1 MAEKGSKSG
10 TLVGAI
16 LLSQFSNYFIKQKS
30 MNQIENQA
38 LDFYEEPEQVFA
50 MNPKKFMMWLF
61 IVSITMIF
69 ASMTSAY
76 IFKQADIRW
85 LTFDLP
91 EVLGYSSLVI
101 ALSSVSMQ
109 AAYFFSK
116 RSSIVKIKIS
126 LFFTLTLGIVFL
138 AMQWEGWAK
147 LVEMGIYVGGVDKTG
162 QPVNVAGSFVYVLMG
177 LHAFHLITGILFL
190 TVHTLDAF
198 RYQVHSK
205 SMEKIEICTIYWHF
219 LGGLWIYLYFF
230 LVLNR

>member
-1 MAEKGSKSG
+1 MKP
-10 TLVGAI
+10 TDI
-16 LLSQFSNYFIKQKS
+16 QPIN
-30 MNQIENQA
+30 
-38 LDFYEEPEQVFA
+38 FYEEPEQVFA

-76 IFKQADIRW
+76 IFKQADVRW

-91 EVLGYSSLVI
+91 EVLGYSSVVI
-101 ALSSVSMQ
+101 AISSVFMQ
-109 AAYFFSK
+109 AAYFF
-116 RSSIVKIKIS
+116 VKKDDLVKTKIS
-126 LFFTLTLGIVFL
+126 LLITFVLGIAFL
-138 AMQWEGWAK
+138 VMQWEGWVK

-177 LHAFHLITGILFL
+177 LHAFHLITGIVFL
-190 TVHTLDAF
+190 MILIGATF
-198 RYQVHSK
+198 RYRVHSK
-205 SMEKIEICTIYWHF
+205 STTQIEMCVIYWHF

>member
-1 MAEKGSKSG
+1 M
-10 TLVGAI
+10 
-16 LLSQFSNYFIKQKS
+16 
-30 MNQIENQA
+30 MNLENKA
-38 LDFYEEPEQVFA
+38 LDFYEEPEEVFA

-76 IFKQADIRW
+76 IFKQADARW

-91 EVLGYSSLVI
+91 EVLGYSSVII
-101 ALSSVSMQ
+101 ALSSVFMQ
-109 AAYFFSK
+109 AAYFFAK
-116 RSSIVKIKIS
+116 KNDILKIKIS
-126 LFFTLTLGIVFL
+126 LFITLLLGIAFL
-138 AMQWEGWAK
+138 VMQWKGWVK

-177 LHAFHLITGILFL
+177 LHAFHLITGIIFL
-190 TVHTLDAF
+190 ALVTWATF

-205 SMEKIEICTIYWHF
+205 SLVRIEMCTIYWHF

>member
-1 MAEKGSKSG
+1 M
-10 TLVGAI
+10 
-16 LLSQFSNYFIKQKS
+16 
-30 MNQIENQA
+30 ENQT
-38 LDFYEEPEQVFA
+38 LNFYEEPEQVFS

-76 IFKQADIRW
+76 IFKQADVRW

-91 EVLGYSSLVI
+91 EVLGYSTAVI
-101 ALSSVSMQ
+101 VISSVFMQ

-116 RSSIVKIKIS
+116 KDEIAKIKVF
-126 LFFTLTLGIVFL
+126 LLFTLLLGIVFL
-138 AMQWEGWAK
+138 MMQWEGWVK

-177 LHAFHLITGILFL
+177 LHAFHLITGIVFL
-190 TVHTLDAF
+190 ALVTWSAF

-205 SMEKIEICTIYWHF
+205 SLVRIEMCTIYWHF
-219 LGGLWIYLYFF
+219 LGGLWVYLYFF